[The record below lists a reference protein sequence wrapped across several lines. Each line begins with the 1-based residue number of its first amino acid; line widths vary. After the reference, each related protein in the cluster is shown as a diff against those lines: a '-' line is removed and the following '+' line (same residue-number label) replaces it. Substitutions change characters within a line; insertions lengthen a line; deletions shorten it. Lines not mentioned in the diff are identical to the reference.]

1 MKWAWF
7 IPEYLNDDPA
17 DFKHYP
23 MEICEFEDGIQCI
36 FDATNDDNVKKNI
49 EFHFDINGKL
59 ASIVIRDFPS
69 YGESV
74 RTYDDLWKT
83 ESEIQQLAE
92 DLLTEA
98 RKHAAYQQQADDL
111 EQELDE
117 LQDQY
122 ASQQTQP

>member
-1 MKWAWF
+1 MKLYVCKNYEEMSVRSA
-7 IPEYLNDDPA
+7 
-17 DFKHYP
+17 
-23 MEICEFEDGIQCI
+23 EIIDVEI
-36 FDATNDDNVKKNI
+36 KKNI

-59 ASIVIRDFPS
+59 ASIVIRDFSS

-83 ESEIQQLAE
+83 DEEIQQLAD

-98 RKHAAYQQQADDL
+98 RKLAAYQQQADDL

-117 LQDQY
+117 IQDQY